1 MRVKSCV
8 GMFALM
14 FPVMTSMPLLNQKV
28 AHGGTATTAQNGE
41 GREMA
46 KAKVPSAVFVVS
58 L

>member
-1 MRVKSCV
+1 
-8 GMFALM
+8 MFALM